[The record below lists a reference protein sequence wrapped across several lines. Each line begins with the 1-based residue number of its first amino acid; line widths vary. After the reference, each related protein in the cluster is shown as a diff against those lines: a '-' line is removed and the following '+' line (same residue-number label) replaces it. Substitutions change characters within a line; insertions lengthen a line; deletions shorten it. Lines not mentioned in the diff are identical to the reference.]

1 MKKKT
6 LVWIYRHTS
15 EISWVQFLDH
25 WNKMSITIKQVTQI
39 YDSTVHVKVIP
50 HCSLSV
56 LYHYVRK
63 TNGHTFIKKYFIA
76 KKMLTIIWALNDSF
90 FFAIVTSKIIH
101 HRLVIITL
109 NKSELFWKLPKC
121 GTENEVSKC
130 GWKMQRVGHD
140 WATSLSLHFIAWAV
154 APIEKAW
161 LAVCDRLSL
170 AFDFLTLRQFSP
182 RFSVLVC
189 F

>member
-1 MKKKT
+1 M
-6 LVWIYRHTS
+6 WIYRHTS

-101 HRLVIITL
+101 HRLVIITV

-130 GWKMQRVGHD
+130 GWKKWHWWTCSIQGFYEPSICKKCSVCESQWSEVQLGEVRC
-140 WATSLSLHFIAWAV
+140 TLFI
-154 APIEKAW
+154 
-161 LAVCDRLSL
+161 
-170 AFDFLTLRQFSP
+170 
-182 RFSVLVC
+182 LVQEC
-189 F
+189 L